1 MPFPEIILLVYRFT
15 SFIVVHKQHCLI
27 KEVHDLTCVRTVQY
41 LIHGALSACMCIL
54 FSVCVW
60 CQNTITWWKF
70 ETRPVSQWVHNPDAS
85 KSRWTACLLNLQ
97 PINCK
102 LTRHVGVT
110 QLLPCNPVVR
120 STPSDDQSPWS
131 PFSCFNTLAGVLPSK
146 HLPWCLQALG
156 GGGEAPTHPGVPLP
170 SHWDNFQHGHTAMAV
185 SSSPLPSPSSSICIN
200 RLFYLVV
207 RPE

>member
-131 PFSCFNTLAGVLPSK
+131 PFSCMLLHHFICYQLRWNSDDLDTDVMSFSYRLQHPSRCSTK
-146 HLPWCLQALG
+146 QASAMMSASSGWG
-156 GGGEAPTHPGVPLP
+156 GGSTYSPRC
-170 SHWDNFQHGHTAMAV
+170 
-185 SSSPLPSPSSSICIN
+185 SSSQPL
-200 RLFYLVV
+200 R
-207 RPE
+207 